1 MESRH
6 GTDSGADVIWC
17 ETSEPNPARRFAE
30 GLHAAVR
37 AVSGLQPYNCS
48 RGFVFRAEIY
58 RSRRAE
64 AQASYSRL
72 FAGQFLVICVG
83 GFAGDEHKSLR
94 CSIFLEGIEAGMSR
108 GNLARSRFNFA

>member
-17 ETSEPNPARRFAE
+17 ETSEPTRPGASRKGFTPLS
-30 GLHAAVR
+30 GQ
-37 AVSGLQPYNCS
+37 VSGLQPHNCS
-48 RGFVFRAEIY
+48 RSFVFRAEIY

-64 AQASYSRL
+64 GQASYSRL

-94 CSIFLEGIEAGMSR
+94 CSVFLEGIEAGMSR